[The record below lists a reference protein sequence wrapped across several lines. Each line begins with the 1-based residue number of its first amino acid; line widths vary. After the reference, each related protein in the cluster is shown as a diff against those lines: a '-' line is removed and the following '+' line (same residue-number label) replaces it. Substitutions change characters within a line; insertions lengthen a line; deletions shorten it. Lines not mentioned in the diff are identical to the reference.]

1 MIISFLSLFL
11 SISDLGLIFLSLLSQ
26 IRVSLLSLSFGLRFG
41 FVVFL
46 MLFGFN
52 LRFGFVVFLMLFGF
66 NLRFGFVVFLVLF
79 DFTSFGLWL

>member
-11 SISDLGLIFLSLLSQ
+11 SISDLGLIFLSLSSQ
-26 IRVSLLSLSFGLRFG
+26 VRVSFLSLSFC
-41 FVVFL
+41 
-46 MLFGFN
+46 